1 MLVSPLCSHFPPR
14 YRRFSNA
21 LYGVVRMLDRTKN
34 ERACVGITEFEWLDL
49 SKIERRL
56 IHLYRLLDEREQLQ
70 LRRMSEVL
78 AINPKESAN
87 S

>member
-1 MLVSPLCSHFPPR
+1 
-14 YRRFSNA
+14 
-21 LYGVVRMLDRTKN
+21 MLDRTKN
-34 ERACVGITEFEWLDL
+34 ERACVGNTEFEWLGL

-56 IHLYRLLDEREQLQ
+56 IHLYRLLNENEQVQ

-78 AINPKESAN
+78 VTNPEEISES